1 MTSVLEITEKIQG
14 PSPSEAEKEVQG
26 QMIIIKLDAIQAFP
40 TQRELD
46 AIQAFPT
53 QRELDAIQA
62 FPTQRELDAIQAFP
76 TQRELDAIPVVVR

>member
-14 PSPSEAEKEVQG
+14 PSPSEAEVQG

-46 AIQAFPT
+46 AI
-53 QRELDAIQA
+53 
-62 FPTQRELDAIQAFP
+62 
-76 TQRELDAIPVVVR
+76 PVVVR